1 MRKLKWILLATVLAV
16 VGLVGGLTRVARH
29 QKLGSGSADKDAGA
43 VTQPVTLAETD
54 AGTAVAQQA
63 QDPREVSSGSDAR
76 VLPLPPSA
84 PNDVVFGAILVS
96 FEGVQ
101 GAPNRPRSK
110 EAAREMALR
119 LLAVAQ
125 TNFEE
130 AAKQGDPGSTAN
142 AGSIR
147 RGILEPA
154 IEYALFTLD
163 KGSVY
168 PEPVET
174 PRGFWIMR
182 RIR

>member
-1 MRKLKWILLATVLAV
+1 MHKWKWIVLATVLAV
-16 VGLVGGLTRVARH
+16 AGLVAGLTRATRH
-29 QKLGSGSADKDAGA
+29 QKLGAGLADMDAGA
-43 VTQPVTLAETD
+43 VTQPVALAETD
-54 AGTAVAQQA
+54 AGAAVAQHA
-63 QDPREVSSGSDAR
+63 QDPREASSGSDAR
-76 VLPLPPSA
+76 VPPLPPSA
-84 PNDVVFGAILVS
+84 PNDVVFGAILIT

-101 GAPNRPRSK
+101 GTPNKPRSK
-110 EAAREMALR
+110 AAAREMALR

-125 TNFEE
+125 TNFDE